1 MKKASVRETQNRA
14 LMEDVKSVLAHREW
28 INATTHGTIDRT
40 RVLGIVAAGKGAEN
54 YLPYTIP
61 KIIRQISEMGKGAD
75 LIIGLNNG
83 FECPPLQR
91 LTVLPNVHVI
101 HLYTEEKWTSTTPAR
116 SFADYQCEGGP
127 YHLTNTDLARAT
139 HRIFVVH
146 QRAGPHSPGKIRV
159 LGDIYGSL
167 VVESIQNG
175 WIPPGILVTFDAESQ
190 FFGLQEGG
198 IPEWESNGLMLLVS
212 KLQAS
217 PEIDLLGARSRYA
230 VYRKELIDGIE
241 VHLPDFREEP
251 PPLQRFLYAV
261 HGRYRGYQW
270 KPGGG
275 TVGRTDVMISLLVVI
290 ASRYPGIRNEDVHLS
305 ILAQHAGF
313 RGDIVTDAVSTNR
326 VPIITDL
333 TADEPPQPVWVQ
345 QMSRWMASVHALE
358 LHYGRHNV
366 GAIVCTGFPW
376 MISKDLMGFRRR
388 FQGMEKTSLLTMRRT
403 IGALWMAFAAFQK
416 IKRKVSERPDLLRGP
431 QANASW

>member
-1 MKKASVRETQNRA
+1 MKMASVRETQNNA

-28 INATTHGTIDRT
+28 IHATTHGSIDRT

-61 KIIRQISEMGKGAD
+61 KLIRQISEMGKGAD
-75 LIIGLNNG
+75 IVIGLNNG

-116 SFADYQCEGGP
+116 SFADCRCEGGP
-127 YHLTNTDLARAT
+127 YHLTSTDLARAT

-146 QRAGPHSPGKIRV
+146 QRAGPHSPGKIRI

-167 VVESIQNG
+167 LLESTQNG

-190 FFGLQEGG
+190 FFGLQAGG
-198 IPEWESNGLMLLVS
+198 IPECESNGLMLIVS

-217 PEIDLLGARSRYA
+217 PEIDLLGARSTYA

-241 VHLPDFREEP
+241 VHLPDFREEL
-251 PPLQRFLYAV
+251 PPLQRFLRAV
-261 HGRYRGYQW
+261 HGCQRGFRW
-270 KPGGG
+270 HPGGG
-275 TVGRTDVMISLLVVI
+275 TVGRSDVVISLLVVI
-290 ASRYPGIRNEDVHLS
+290 ASRYPGVRNEDVQLS

-313 RGDIVTDAVSTNR
+313 RSDILTDVVSTNR
-326 VPIITDL
+326 VPSITDM
-333 TADEPPQPVWVQ
+333 TTDEAPQPAWVQ
-345 QMSRWMASVHALE
+345 QMHRWIANVHALE
-358 LHYGRHNV
+358 VLYGKHNLR
-366 GAIVCTGFPW
+366 AIISTGFPW
-376 MISKDLMGFRRR
+376 EISGDLMGFRESFMGTENTNLQTIRR
-388 FQGMEKTSLLTMRRT
+388 NIK
-403 IGALWMAFAAFQK
+403 ALWLAFVTFRQ
-416 IKRKVSERPDLLRGP
+416 IKRAVSQRPDKLSGP
-431 QANASW
+431 QSNASW